1 MQRTELK
8 ALTTEELLRDVYN
21 MNFNVPVQYVQELH
35 DRLIETLDIAQ
46 GLLDMGTDP
55 RQLELPL

>member
-8 ALTTEELLRDVYN
+8 TLTTEELLRDVYN

>member
-1 MQRTELK
+1 MQRIEPK
-8 ALTTEELLRDVYN
+8 ALTNEELLRHVYN

-46 GLLDMGTDP
+46 GLLDMGADP

>member
-8 ALTTEELLRDVYN
+8 ALTTEELLRHVYT

-35 DRLIETLDIAQ
+35 DRLSD
-46 GLLDMGTDP
+46 LLDGQVFEQTVDS

>member
-8 ALTTEELLRDVYN
+8 ALTTEELLRHVYN

>member
-1 MQRTELK
+1 MHGTELRT
-8 ALTTEELLRDVYN
+8 LTTEELLRHVHA

-46 GLLDMGTDP
+46 GLLDLGTDP

>member
-8 ALTTEELLRDVYN
+8 ALTSEELLRHVYA
-21 MNFNVPVQYVQELH
+21 MNFNVPVQYVQELR
-35 DRLIETLDIAQ
+35 DRLIETLDLAQ
-46 GLLDMGTDP
+46 GLLDMGADP

>member
-8 ALTTEELLRDVYN
+8 TLTTEELLRDVYN

-46 GLLDMGTDP
+46 GLLDMGADP